1 MFPGGAAVRSCAEID
16 YNTYLYF
23 TYFDKPQC
31 FNMMQGNEVAESSF
45 FECEKL
51 NFHETEKDKLMLKGE
66 FLLSNISSFC

>member
-1 MFPGGAAVRSCAEID
+1 
-16 YNTYLYF
+16 
-23 TYFDKPQC
+23 
-31 FNMMQGNEVAESSF
+31 MQGNEVAESSF